1 MHSLIKIFFLL
12 TPLFFISCL
21 DVVEEIELNKTKGGK
36 AIYTINLSQSKIK
49 LNTLMKLDS
58 IDGHRIPKQYEIER
72 EIAAAVQEL
81 RSKKG
86 ITGASYELNKT
97 EYIYS
102 LEVDFL
108 SINELD
114 QAIRTLSYWKKS
126 DWKPL
131 EAFYIQKE
139 RRFIKHVPQVH
150 VKEKDLGEVE
160 KRKES
165 LKLGS
170 YTFILRNEG
179 EVSTD
184 NPKDLRISG
193 NKKAAL
199 FRKDLY
205 TLAKYRNGFDLKMEV
220 K

>member
-1 MHSLIKIFFLL
+1 M
-12 TPLFFISCL
+12 ISCL
-21 DVVEEIELNKTKGGK
+21 DVVEEIELNESKGGK

-58 IDGHRIPKQYEIER
+58 IDGHRIPKQYEIES
-72 EIAAAVQEL
+72 ELAKAVQEL
-81 RSKKG
+81 RTKKG
-86 ITGASYELNKT
+86 ITGARYELNKT
-97 EYIYS
+97 EYIYT
-102 LEVDFL
+102 LEVEFL
-108 SINELD
+108 SVNDLD
-114 QAIRTLSYWKKS
+114 LAIRTLSYWRKS
-126 DWKPL
+126 DWKPQ
-131 EAFYIQKE
+131 EAFYVQKE
-139 RRFIKHVPQVH
+139 RRFIKHVPQIH

-179 EVSTD
+179 EVST
-184 NPKDLRISG
+184 NNHKEIRVSG
-193 NKKAAL
+193 NKRAAL

-205 TLAKYRNGFDLKMEV
+205 NLAKYRNGFNLEMEV